1 MGINDTKKR
10 QSTDSIEVENLQER
24 ERTTRDVWHD
34 SAAALLK
41 ILLSTIPVVHVCIPF
56 PVTTATETEH
66 VF

>member
-56 PVTTATETEH
+56 Q
-66 VF
+66 